1 MKRVF
6 SIILVFII
14 FIGLLTGC
22 GSKEEHVGQA
32 KTPSGSIIQQ
42 GRDYQ
47 RVVHNFE
54 ERGFTNIKL
63 NAIDDLVTGLIT
75 KDGEVEYVSVNGDI
89 DYEPDKWYPEDTEV
103 IISYHTF
110 PIEET
115 NEALNDIKAIDTSDK
130 NDMADD
136 TEVSDV
142 SVNSESSDPD
152 ILTTDNCPDLASLL
166 ATQGSWDPAYADF
179 AKTYRGKIIEFN
191 GSIDYKENTIVI
203 NPFTGEGKVSEY
215 GYDVLL
221 SSGDYDPNTQFGPT
235 FKMEDLRSPD
245 VGGDAISKSLPDF
258 MTVGSNV
265 RIRAKVGSYD
275 SDSDIITLICQS
287 ITPR

>member
-6 SIILVFII
+6 SLILVFTI

-22 GSKEEHVGQA
+22 GSKEEHVGEA

-47 RVVHNFE
+47 RVVNNFK

-63 NAIDDLVTGLIT
+63 ETIDDLVTVSAT
-75 KDGEVEYVSVNGDI
+75 KDGEVESVSVDGNV
-89 DYEPDKWYPEDTEV
+89 DYEPDKWYPENVEV
-103 IISYHTF
+103 IITYHTF
-110 PIEET
+110 QIEEI
-115 NEALNDIKAIDTSDK
+115 NETLSDVEIMDPLDK
-130 NDMADD
+130 DD
-136 TEVSDV
+136 AELGDVSD
-142 SVNSESSDPD
+142 NSESSEPD
-152 ILTTDNCPDLASLL
+152 ILTIDNCPDLASLL

-179 AKTYRGKIIEFN
+179 VKTYRGKIIEFN
-191 GSIDYKENTIVI
+191 GSIDYKDNTII
-203 NPFTGEGKVSEY
+203 FNTFTGESKVSEY

-221 SSGDYDPNTQFGPT
+221 SSGDYDPNSQFGPT
-235 FKMEDLRSPD
+235 FKMEDLRSQD

-258 MTVGSNV
+258 MAVGSNV
-265 RIRAKVGSYD
+265 RIRAKVGSYN

-287 ITPR
+287 IEPR

>member
-6 SIILVFII
+6 TLILVFTI
-14 FIGLLTGC
+14 FIGVFTGC
-22 GSKEEHVGQA
+22 ESKEDHIGEA

-47 RVVHNFE
+47 RVVNNFK

-63 NAIDDLVTGLIT
+63 EIIDDLVIGLAT
-75 KDGEVEYVSVNGDI
+75 KDGEVESVSVDGNV

-110 PIEET
+110 RTEEPNETLSDVEIPDTSET
-115 NEALNDIKAIDTSDK
+115 NDMVNDAEI
-130 NDMADD
+130 
-136 TEVSDV
+136 SDV
-142 SVNSESSDPD
+142 SDNSESSDPD
-152 ILTTDNCPDLASLL
+152 ILTIDNCPDLVSVL

-179 AKTYRGKIIEFN
+179 TKTYRGKIIEFD
-191 GSIDYKENTIVI
+191 GSIDYKDNTII
-203 NPFTGEGKVSEY
+203 FNPFTGESKVSEY

-221 SSGDYDPNTQFGPT
+221 SGGDYDPNNQLGPT

-287 ITPR
+287 IEPR